1 MTLVV
6 DVDAAVVVVDAVV
19 DVLAVAVVVVVV
31 AVSCPLSR
39 SVVTS
44 ANIFWFQKD

>member
-6 DVDAAVVVVDAVV
+6 DVDAAVVV
-19 DVLAVAVVVVVV
+19 DVLDVAVAVVVV

>member
-6 DVDAAVVVVDAVV
+6 DVDAAVVDVVD
-19 DVLAVAVVVVVV
+19 VAVVVVVV
-31 AVSCPLSR
+31 AVSCALSR

>member
-6 DVDAAVVVVDAVV
+6 DVDAAVVV
-19 DVLAVAVVVVVV
+19 DVLDVAVVVVVV

-39 SVVTS
+39 SVVFS

>member
-6 DVDAAVVVVDAVV
+6 DVDAAVV
-19 DVLAVAVVVVVV
+19 DVLDVAVVVVVV

>member
-6 DVDAAVVVVDAVV
+6 DVDAAVVV
-19 DVLAVAVVVVVV
+19 DVLDVAVVVVVV

>member
-6 DVDAAVVVVDAVV
+6 DVDAAVVVDDGVV
-19 DVLAVAVVVVVV
+19 DVVVVVV

>member
-1 MTLVV
+1 MTLAV
-6 DVDAAVVVVDAVV
+6 DVDAAVVV
-19 DVLAVAVVVVVV
+19 DVLDVAVVVVVV

>member
-6 DVDAAVVVVDAVV
+6 DVDAAVVV
-19 DVLAVAVVVVVV
+19 DVLDVAVVIVVV

-44 ANIFWFQKD
+44 ANIFLVSKRLI

>member
-6 DVDAAVVVVDAVV
+6 DVD
-19 DVLAVAVVVVVV
+19 VAVVVVVV

>member
-19 DVLAVAVVVVVV
+19 DVLDVAVVVVVV